1 MFYTLKVFETSLY
14 ACVCERTDVCTW
26 IIFLSVKTINS
37 DDIIATLR
45 QSVCQLYI
53 QLPPPS
59 TS

>member
-14 ACVCERTDVCTW
+14 ACVCERTDVGTW

-45 QSVCQLYI
+45 QSFCQLYI
-53 QLPPPS
+53 
-59 TS
+59 